1 MAATITSTFRLD
13 SLTGTDPLSIAI
25 NPSFT
30 IGDPTGS
37 GSITTVA
44 SPATDYGVL
53 SGSITADTYVFIRNT
68 GSSTSGNIIVTDG
81 LTPNNIALLKPQDFC
96 FFPLKGS
103 TGLRLKYDT
112 ASTTVDFFYWTRA

>member
-25 NPSFT
+25 NPSLT

-37 GSITTVA
+37 GSITTIA
-44 SPATDYGVL
+44 SPATDYGIL
-53 SGSITADTYVFIRNT
+53 SGSVTEDTYIFIRNT
-68 GSSTSGNIIVTDG
+68 GTSTSGNVLVTDG

-96 FFPLKGS
+96 FLPLKGS
-103 TGLRLKYDT
+103 IGLRVKYDT
-112 ASTTVDFFYWTRA
+112 APTTFRLFLLD